1 MATTITKTYTVKVDY
16 TKNDD
21 EETLTAAHVNVVFL
35 RALIMRLIDHASVV
49 SMGEIDAHIN
59 TAVVES

>member
-1 MATTITKTYTVKVDY
+1 MATKVTKTYTVKVDY
-16 TKNDD
+16 IRNDK
-21 EETLTAAHVNVVFL
+21 ETLTDAHVNVVFL

>member
-16 TKNDD
+16 IKND
-21 EETLTAAHVNVVFL
+21 EGTLTAAHVNVVFL
-35 RALIMRLIDHASVV
+35 RALIMRLIDHASAV

>member
-1 MATTITKTYTVKVDY
+1 MAKVVTKTYTVKVDY
-16 TKNDD
+16 IKND
-21 EETLTAAHVNVVFL
+21 ESTLTDAHVNVVFL
-35 RALIMRLIDHASVV
+35 RALIMRLIDHASAV

>member
-16 TKNDD
+16 IKND
-21 EETLTAAHVNVVFL
+21 EGTLTAAHVNVVFL
-35 RALIMRLIDHASVV
+35 RALIMRLIDHASTV